1 METARTEDRAV
12 RGDPGDRFDGWLI
25 YIQRV
30 SYIENVLLLI
40 IVGAFLLY
48 QRALDKP
55 SWHRFAL
62 AGLVLALAAIFKQTG
77 TYALIAVLLCWL
89 ITRRAHKGHLV
100 LLGVAV
106 AVIVAYIVAMHRMY
120 DLPGRPWFTNQ
131 SLVQV
136 RRVLGLQQSGGT
148 LTSPG
153 ALVHLLEAQY
163 RYFVPSVL
171 VGLSALVLALR
182 RLAQCYKARSWE
194 PAEPNALLYS
204 WMVSG
209 VVIFGFQLAQVPAVL
224 RADPDPRLP
233 LCVDRGRPLGSEQ
246 PAEGHHSRGGGRRQ
260 RRLLRADPACLQL
273 QHAAPRQRST
283 RPRTSRPTAVVV
295 TEQSIGD
302 LINQSWCTVKFAAQ
316 SVPTPPPVTPLPG
329 ARICSP
335 VSTRGTPR
343 STS

>member
-1 METARTEDRAV
+1 MIPV
-12 RGDPGDRFDGWLI
+12 IFDGWLI
-25 YIQRV
+25 YIERV

-62 AGLVLALAAIFKQTG
+62 AGLVLAFAAIFKQTG
-77 TYALIAVLLCWL
+77 AYALIAVLLCWL

-106 AVIVAYIVAMHRMY
+106 AVIIAYIVAMHRMY

-153 ALVHLLEAQY
+153 ALLHLLEAQY

-182 RLAQCYKARSWE
+182 RLAAMLPGQELGAR
-194 PAEPNALLYS
+194 AAQRAAVQLDGLRRRHLRL
-204 WMVSG
+204 
-209 VVIFGFQLAQVPAVL
+209 QLAEVPAVL

-233 LCVDRGRPLGSEQ
+233 ASCGPRSPAGTERRAGRPSFRRWRSS
-246 PAEGHHSRGGGRRQ
+246 PASAASR
-260 RRLLRADPACLQL
+260 
-273 QHAAPRQRST
+273 
-283 RPRTSRPTAVVV
+283 
-295 TEQSIGD
+295 
-302 LINQSWCTVKFAAQ
+302 
-316 SVPTPPPVTPLPG
+316 
-329 ARICSP
+329 
-335 VSTRGTPR
+335 
-343 STS
+343 